1 MTGFKANQVQQAIFW
16 TLGAEGDRAGEIKFR
31 LKRLLAADRS
41 LGRRPR
47 SHTQADHHYAFFSDD
62 PPGTGSDILFTEY
75 EAFASLAAIVLLEH
89 GLPQAV
95 VVRLLRQVRP
105 QLEPIHAENLK
116 KDPNRL
122 FNERALRAQAKPGMI
137 AFESTEP
144 VILAFARLTG
154 SSVDDVRTV
163 VCVDHLELSS
173 FMKQHSLPAVGISIF
188 DFSRLIHNL
197 AGNLLHT
204 SARKRGRSPD
214 QAVSSRG

>member
-1 MTGFKANQVQQAIFW
+1 MRGFKANQVQQAIFW
-16 TLGAEGDRAGEIKFR
+16 TLGAEGERAGEIKFR
-31 LKRLLAADRS
+31 LKRLFAADRS

-47 SHTQADHHYAFFSDD
+47 SNTQADRHYAFFSDD

-116 KDPNRL
+116 KHPSRL
-122 FNERALRAQAKPGMI
+122 FDEKALLAQAKPGMI

-154 SSVDDVRTV
+154 SSMDDVRSV
-163 VCVDHLELSS
+163 VCVNHLELSY
-173 FMKQHSLPAVGISIF
+173 FMKQHSLPGVGISIF
-188 DFSRLIHNL
+188 DFSRLTHKL
-197 AGNLLHT
+197 ADNLLR
-204 SARKRGRSPD
+204 SPALKRGRSAD
-214 QAVSSRG
+214 QAVPSRG